1 MLIFKKLSILDLYE
15 DEEDRRLAV
24 GGVVIITMTLEA
36 AMYAAWVL
44 VPYVNV
50 DDFTEVLE
58 VHREGSPLIP
68 IPTEI
73 SLIPCLSIPLL
84 PLLLLLLLLLSDVS
98 LTPLVTGATKALTL
112 RATKRHKLINLSCS
126 SAC

>member
-1 MLIFKKLSILDLYE
+1 MLIFKKLPILDLYE

-24 GGVVIITMTLEA
+24 GGVVIITMALEA

-44 VPYVNV
+44 VPCVNV

-84 PLLLLLLLLLSDVS
+84 PLLLLLLLSDVS

-112 RATKRHKLINLSCS
+112 RATKRHKLINLSYS